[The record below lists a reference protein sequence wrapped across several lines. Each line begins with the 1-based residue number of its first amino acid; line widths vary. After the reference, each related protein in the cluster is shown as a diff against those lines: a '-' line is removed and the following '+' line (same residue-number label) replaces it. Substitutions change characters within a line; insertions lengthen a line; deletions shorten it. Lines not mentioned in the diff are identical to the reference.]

1 MASMDVKSI
10 SNYLIHKL
18 KMDQENYNF
27 NRQEFIGEL
36 SKLFLEAIENY
47 PIKNPKTDAITYN
60 NFKGMVDEFRKIFD
74 QVSLDKMGK
83 PLTEGLWNYFYA
95 NTIIPNRKY
104 LFPRVQDK
112 IDAHKALSIGNRINK
127 S

>member
-1 MASMDVKSI
+1 MANVNVNGI
-10 SNYLIHKL
+10 SDYLIHKL

-27 NRQEFIGEL
+27 NRQEFIDEL
-36 SKLFLEAIENY
+36 SNLLLEAIENY
-47 PIKNPKTDAITYN
+47 PIKNPKTDAITYK
-60 NFKGMVDEFRKIFD
+60 NFKHLVDEFRKIFD
-74 QVSLDKMGK
+74 LVSQNKKGK

-95 NTIIPNRKY
+95 NGVIPYRKY

-112 IDAHKALSIGNRINK
+112 IDAHKALTIGNRIKK

>member
-1 MASMDVKSI
+1 MASINVKGI
-10 SNYLIHKL
+10 SDYLIHKL

-27 NRQEFIGEL
+27 NRQEFIDEL
-36 SKLFLEAIENY
+36 SNFFLDAIENY
-47 PIKNPKTDAITYN
+47 PIKNPKTDAITYR
-60 NFKGMVDEFRKIFD
+60 NFKNIIDEFRKIFNKIS
-74 QVSLDKMGK
+74 QGKKGK

-95 NTIIPNRKY
+95 DTIIPYRKY

-112 IDAHKALSIGNRINK
+112 IDAHKALTIANRIKK